1 MVADRAREAQQRRA
15 AEDERAR
22 EEEEGWNGRHLEAA
36 AAGTSGD
43 PREVVLYIPPQHR
56 AEKLTFI
63 ALARTLKIQ
72 RASE

>member
-1 MVADRAREAQQRRA
+1 MRHLKLPLQHHNPESL
-15 AEDERAR
+15 
-22 EEEEGWNGRHLEAA
+22 GWNGRHLEAA

-63 ALARTLKIQ
+63 ALARTYNVRVSKDTVREQ
-72 RASE
+72 HV